1 LSVPMVIIRPE
12 PGCSASLELARGMP
26 GVEAH
31 GFPLFEVSPRSW
43 EAVAPDRYDAMLI
56 GSGMVFRQGG
66 RGLGALRSLPV
77 YAVGETTAVAAR
89 EAGFTVIASEAG
101 SMQAMLGQL
110 DKAHKRLLRLA
121 GEERIS
127 LTLPKGVTV
136 EERVVYASAPRA
148 LPPELVTMLRSPAI
162 VALHSA
168 EAARHLTSECVRHG
182 IKRAPIRLAVLS
194 GRIGAAAGDGWGEVA
209 SVPYPEDK
217 ALLVLA
223 RQMCQD
229 PWPGSR

>member
-1 LSVPMVIIRPE
+1 MSVPMVIIRPE

-26 GVEAH
+26 GVVAH
-31 GFPLFEVSPRSW
+31 GFPLFEVSARSW
-43 EAVAPDRYDAMLI
+43 EAVAPDGYDALLI

-66 RGLGALRSLPV
+66 RGLGALKGLPV
-77 YAVGETTAVAAR
+77 YAVGETTAAAAR
-89 EAGFTVIASEAG
+89 EAGFAVVASEAG
-101 SMQAMLGQL
+101 SMQTMLGQL

-121 GEERIS
+121 GEERIA
-127 LTLPKGVTV
+127 LTLPKGITMD
-136 EERVVYASAPRA
+136 ERIVYASAPRA
-148 LPPELVTMLRSPAI
+148 LPPELVALLRCPAI

-182 IKRAPIRLAVLS
+182 IRRAPIRLAVLS

-209 SVPYPEDK
+209 AVPYPEDK
-217 ALLVLA
+217 ALLALA